1 MKATVCELSNEPDR
15 FEEDWRALAGHVH
28 EQGSDLV
35 LLPELPFHP
44 WFAWTRPQDPAVWRA
59 VVAAHQAWEARLDE
73 LGARYILVTRAVERD
88 GERHNEGYLWEAG
101 VGTRPAHVKYYL
113 PEDEGFW
120 ESSWYQRGD
129 GRFEPVQAGLLS
141 IGFLICTEIWF
152 LHHAREY
159 GKQGVHL
166 IVCPRATGKP
176 TTQKWLVAGR
186 AAAVVSGAYCLSS
199 NRISA
204 EGSPADLGGLGW
216 IVDPDGEVLALTSS
230 QDPFVTC
237 EIDLSRADHAKSTY
251 PRYVED

>member
-1 MKATVCELSNEPDR
+1 MKATVCQLSNEPDR
-15 FEEDWRALAGHVH
+15 FEEDWHALAWHVC

-44 WFAWTRPQDPAVWRA
+44 WFALTRQQDPAVWQA
-59 VVAAHQAWEARLDE
+59 VVADHRAWEDRLSE
-73 LGARYILVTRAVERD
+73 LGAPLILSTRAAER
-88 GERHNEGYLWEAG
+88 GGMRHNEGYLWE
-101 VGTRPAHVKYYL
+101 VGSGIRPAHSKYYL

-129 GRFEPVQAGLLS
+129 GRFDPIQAGPLS

-152 LHHAREY
+152 LHRAREY
-159 GKQGVHL
+159 GKRGVQV
-166 IVCPRATGKP
+166 IACPRATGKA

-204 EGSPADLGGLGW
+204 ENSPADLGGLGW
-216 IVDPDGEVLALTSS
+216 IVDPDGEVLALTSP
-230 QDPFVTC
+230 QDPFITC
-237 EIDLSRADHAKSTY
+237 DIDLSLADHAKTTY